1 VTGIAP
7 LETGLIEWCG
17 CDKMCDGG
25 FQKRFRGVEKEA
37 YGEGKCFEENAPARL
52 EYTPCNTM
60 SCDSLLEL
68 PEQHP
73 YVECGM
79 KVDVIMI
86 VDGSVGPD
94 EFELTKAFAATFA
107 EAMHLGA
114 DGVEMA
120 ALLFSGPKT
129 WTNFYYCMGWST
141 PDSDWD
147 MSEGC
152 GMQWVQ
158 HLTPNMS
165 EVTESVTNMAWPQGL
180 TMTHV
185 ALDTTLHELS
195 EGREDTPAVVIVVT
209 DGVPT
214 DLQSTFRAAESVRK
228 GARLMF
234 ALVGSGTVS
243 IIHDAEQMASEPYE
257 HNVLHVNNFTSLTSP
272 DTINHIISDFCPK
285 LEREHCPYT
294 MGPEGTACPGGPF
307 ASHECGA
314 SNQLYI
320 NDGKR
325 WAAAGSLEDAPY
337 VCGSICDAS
346 DDCGGF
352 NYRNG
357 NCYFRK
363 VATPT
368 GVCEGK
374 NEAKDGATCFVR
386 DSKDCKAALV

>member
-1 VTGIAP
+1 
-7 LETGLIEWCG
+7 
-17 CDKMCDGG
+17 MCDGG

-120 ALLFSGPKT
+120 ALLLSGPKT
-129 WTNFYYCMGWST
+129 HMDHRIGMGQAT
-141 PDSDWD
+141 PDSDWNN
-147 MSEGC
+147 ERLGT
-152 GMQWVQ
+152 QWVQ

-165 EVTESVTNMAWPQGL
+165 EVTEAVTNMVRPQDSWSGYP
-180 TMTHV
+180 MMQG
-185 ALDTTLHELS
+185 ALDMALHELS
-195 EGREDTPAVVIVVT
+195 DGREDTPGVVIVVT
-209 DGVPT
+209 DT
-214 DLQSTFRAAESVRK
+214 TSIETHATERAAKDVRK

-234 ALVGSGTVS
+234 ALVGSGVVRFLPWYKRT
-243 IIHDAEQMASEPYE
+243 ASQPAE
-257 HNVLHVNNFTSLTSP
+257 HNILHVNNFTSLTSP
-272 DTINHIISDFCPK
+272 DTINHIISDFCTTKLEPK
-285 LEREHCPYT
+285 LCPYT
-294 MGPEGTACPGGPF
+294 MGPVGMPCPEGGSST
-307 ASHECGA
+307 ECG
-314 SNQLYI
+314 SMRNRVNIYH
-320 NDGKR
+320 GTS
-325 WAAAGSLEDAPY
+325 AAYASLEEAPY
-337 VCGSICDAS
+337 MCGPICDAS

-352 NYRNG
+352 EHRNG
-357 NCYFRK
+357 LCLFRR

-368 GVCEGK
+368 GICEGHE
-374 NEAKDGATCFVR
+374 NPPDGYSTCFVR
-386 DSKDCKAALV
+386 DSKDCKADWV